1 MPDFKAYAGL
11 AFGRWGLY
19 MNLPSE
25 SATLRA
31 VGGSSAPG
39 GTESTKRPDA
49 SPHQVPPSLVGRRIG
64 EIMVA
69 LGFATETQVAT
80 AVEESRETGRPTG
93 RVLLDRGTISKDQ
106 LAQAIAARSQ
116 LTYIDLRS
124 VELEER
130 ALNVID
136 VATAGRYRTVPIQY
150 IDDDTLLVAIS
161 EPANV
166 LAVDDIALMTGLNV
180 RAALTTEEQLDEL
193 IARLSKSDVAKA
205 TRIAQKAANQSM
217 RGEDGEEQ
225 EDDTASANLLES
237 LLANALRQRASDIH
251 IDPLENGTLRIRYR
265 IDGITHDT
273 TSVAQKLTGR
283 LLARLKLLAGMDL
296 SVHHLPQDGRAN
308 LGPDANGVTLRV
320 ATLPTIYGESAS
332 VRVLDRKNVPPLERL
347 GMDGASLEL
356 LQKALRKPNGAILAT
371 GPTGSGKTTTL
382 YAALS
387 QLNTPERTILTIEDP
402 VEYPLPGVK
411 QVQVNPKRGLTFAVG
426 LRTMLRSDPDV
437 VMVGEIRDQET
448 AKIGIEAALTGRL
461 VLTTLHTND
470 AASAVTRLSEMGVER
485 YLVAASVE
493 CVVASRLARKL
504 CQQCRTPMRVDADA
518 MRDAGFKVEEFE
530 AFDGFDAVGCERCG
544 GTGYR
549 GRIGLFEVLMVD
561 DDVREMVLERYPS
574 KAIEEAAQ
582 NKGMISL
589 KTNAMERVGQGAIS
603 LSEAIRV
610 TSLE

>member
-1 MPDFKAYAGL
+1 MNSSPDSAALRAVEGAPTGDAPNAK
-11 AFGRWGLY
+11 
-19 MNLPSE
+19 PQ
-25 SATLRA
+25 SATLTDTMPHHA
-31 VGGSSAPG
+31 AP
-39 GTESTKRPDA
+39 T
-49 SPHQVPPSLVGRRIG
+49 LVGRRIG
-64 EIMVA
+64 EIMIA
-69 LGFATETQVAT
+69 LGFASEEQVAS
-80 AVEESRETGRPTG
+80 AIEEARETSRPTG
-93 RVLLDRGTISKDQ
+93 RVLLDRGAITKDQ
-106 LAQAIAARSQ
+106 LAQAIAARTQ

-130 ALNVID
+130 ALNAID
-136 VATAGRYRTVPIQY
+136 VSTAGRYRAVPIQY

-180 RAALTTEEQLDEL
+180 RPALTTDEQLDEL
-193 IARLSKSDVAKA
+193 ISRLSKTDVAKA
-205 TRIAQKAANQSM
+205 TRIAQKAATPSL
-217 RGEDGEEQ
+217 RPGEERDTQ
-225 EDDTASANLLES
+225 EDDAASANLLES
-237 LLANALRQRASDIH
+237 LLTNALRQRASDIH
-251 IDPLENGTLRIRYR
+251 IDPLEDGSLRVRFR

-273 TSVAQKLTGR
+273 TNVAQNLTGR

-308 LGPDANGVTLRV
+308 LGPDGNGVTLRV

-347 GMDGASLEL
+347 GMDAASLEL
-356 LQKALRKPNGAILAT
+356 LQKALRRPNGAILAT

-382 YAALS
+382 YAALQ
-387 QLNTPERTILTIEDP
+387 QLNTAERTIITIEDP
-402 VEYPLPGVK
+402 VEYPLAGVK
-411 QVQVNPKRGLTFAVG
+411 QVQVNPKRGLTFAIG

-493 CVVASRLARKL
+493 CVVASRLARRL
-504 CQQCRTPMRVDADA
+504 CQQCRTPKRIDEQA
-518 MRDAGFKVEEFE
+518 MREAGFDGSDIEP
-530 AFDGFDAVGCERCG
+530 FDGYDAAGCERCG

-549 GRIGLFEVLMVD
+549 GRIGLFEVLMID
-561 DDVREMVLERYPS
+561 DEIREMVLERYPS
-574 KAIEEAAQ
+574 AAIEQAAQ
-582 NKGMISL
+582 KKGMVSL
-589 KTNAMERVGQGAIS
+589 KQNAIERVRQGTIS